1 MTTVDQVAPLEPAVA
16 VQPAGVPLDPT
27 ASAPMPVASRLI
39 GVIAIGVAL
48 LSAAAT
54 FVVMAG
60 LTPIAPVH
68 EVVVK
73 LLLADLAAG
82 LFLLAIIGREVWMVV
97 RARRRGYAASRLHV
111 QIVGLFAVIAAFP
124 TVLVAVVASTTLDRG
139 LDRFFSTR
147 TRAMIEQSLIV
158 ADAYVSEH
166 AQAIRGE
173 IMAMAFDLG
182 RAKPMFDSDRERFQK
197 FSTAQAAARGLS
209 AAMIIHADGSTVERA
224 DVKMD
229 KTIVL
234 PSAKLLSQITET
246 EPQVALIPEGDHV
259 AAAVKLHGY
268 DDMYLYAARVLDPRV
283 VAQLRATQ
291 ENAGE
296 FANVEARRLGIQIAF
311 ALMFAVIALI
321 VLLSSAWIGLDFAN
335 RLVAPIRR
343 LIGAANVVSTGNLDI
358 QVPVRRSEGDL
369 ARLGETFNKM
379 TQELRTQHEDIVR
392 ARDLIDSRR
401 RFTEAVLA
409 GASAGVIGV
418 NADGRISILN
428 RSAERLTGRSE
439 VEVLGL
445 PLAQV
450 APELAE
456 IFEAARTGNQ
466 RLVQRQLAVTR
477 DGQERN
483 YSVRVTSE
491 QATEAEHGYVI
502 TIDDITE
509 LVAAQRSS
517 AWADIA
523 RRIAHEIKN
532 PLTPIQLSAERLRRK
547 YGKTIS
553 DDPAVFEQ
561 CTETIV
567 RQVDDIKRMVDEFSR
582 FARMPKAVLADE
594 DVADTVRQV
603 VFLLRVAHPDIDI
616 DVELEAETMPA
627 RFDRRLISQALTNI
641 IKNATEAISTVPPA
655 ALGRGRIVVRAQH
668 EGKDVVIDVIDNGI
682 GLPKEN
688 RARLLEPYVT
698 TQEKGTGLGLAIVGR
713 ILEEHGGRLELRDAS
728 EKIAGAR
735 GAWMQLR
742 FGAERV
748 SKITSEQPPL
758 EARAAAE

>member
-1 MTTVDQVAPLEPAVA
+1 MATVDQVAALDS
-16 VQPAGVPLDPT
+16 AGITPVPFT
-27 ASAPMPVASRLI
+27 SRLM
-39 GVIAIGVAL
+39 GACAVGVAL
-48 LSAAAT
+48 LSATAT
-54 FVVMAG
+54 FLVLAG

-68 EVVVK
+68 EVVVE
-73 LLLADLAAG
+73 LLLGNVVTG
-82 LFLLAIIGREVWMVV
+82 LLLLGIIGREVWKVV
-97 RARRRGYAASRLHV
+97 QARRRGRAGSRLHV
-111 QIVGLFAVIAAFP
+111 QIVGLFAVIAAVP
-124 TVLVAVVASTTLDRG
+124 TVLVSVVASTTLDRG

-158 ADAYVSEH
+158 ANAYVTEH
-166 AQAIRGE
+166 AEAIRSDLL
-173 IMAMAFDLG
+173 AMAYDLG
-182 RAKPMFDSDRERFQK
+182 RAKPIFDSNRDQFQK
-197 FSTAQAAARGLS
+197 IVGAQAAGRNLS
-209 AAMIIHADGSTVERA
+209 AALILKADGTTVEKA
-224 DVKMD
+224 GVAID
-229 KTIVL
+229 KKIVL
-234 PSAKLLSQITET
+234 PTPNLLAEVNET
-246 EPQVALIPEGDHV
+246 EPRVALIPEDNHL
-259 AAAVKLHGY
+259 AAVVKLHGY
-268 DDMYLYAARVLDPRV
+268 DDMYLYAARILDPRV
-283 VAQLRATQ
+283 VAQLRSTQ
-291 ENAGE
+291 ESVGE
-296 FANVEARRLGIQIAF
+296 FANLEARRLGIQIAF
-311 ALMFAVIALI
+311 GLMFAIIALI
-321 VLLSSAWIGLDFAN
+321 VLLSAAWIGLDFAN

-379 TQELRTQHEDIVR
+379 THELRTQHEDIVR

-418 NADGRISILN
+418 NADGRISIVN
-428 RSAERLTGRSE
+428 RSAERLMARSE
-439 VEVLGL
+439 TEILGL

-450 APELAE
+450 APELSE
-456 IFEAARTGNQ
+456 IFEAARNGNQ
-466 RLVQRQLAVTR
+466 RLVQKQLAMMR
-477 DGQERN
+477 NGQERN

-491 QATEAEHGYVI
+491 QAKEAEHGYVI

-509 LVAAQRSS
+509 LVLAQRSS

-582 FARMPKAVLADE
+582 FARMPKAVIADE

-603 VFLLRVAHPDIDI
+603 VFLLRVAHSEIDFN
-616 DVELEAETMPA
+616 VELKAEAMPA

-641 IKNATEAISTVPPA
+641 IKNATEAISAVPPA
-655 ALGRGRIVVRAQH
+655 ELGRGRITVRAQRD
-668 EGKDVVIDVIDNGI
+668 GKDVVIDVIDNGI
-682 GLPKEN
+682 GLPREN

-698 TQEKGTGLGLAIVGR
+698 TREKGTGLGLAIVGR

-728 EKIAGAR
+728 ENSPGAR

-742 FGAERV
+742 FNAEPASGAAA
-748 SKITSEQPPL
+748 EQPLL
-758 EARAAAE
+758 EARTAAE

>member
-16 VQPAGVPLDPT
+16 AQPAGAPFDPT
-27 ASAPMPVASRLI
+27 AAGAMPVASRLI
-39 GVIAIGVAL
+39 GAIAIGVAL
-48 LSAAAT
+48 LSATAT
-54 FVVMAG
+54 FLVLSG

-73 LLLADLAAG
+73 LLLGNAATG
-82 LFLLAIIGREVWMVV
+82 LLLLAIIGREVWAVV

-111 QIVGLFAVIAAFP
+111 QIVGLFAVIAAVP

-197 FSTAQAAARGLS
+197 FFTAQAAARGLS

-246 EPQVALIPEGDHV
+246 EPQIALIPEGDHV

-291 ENAGE
+291 ESAGE
-296 FANVEARRLGIQIAF
+296 YANLEARRLGIQIAF

-343 LIGAANVVSTGNLDI
+343 LIGAAKVVSTGNLHI
-358 QVPVRRSEGDL
+358 QVPVHRSEGDL
-369 ARLGETFNKM
+369 AQLGDTFNKM
-379 TQELRTQHEDIVR
+379 THELRSQHDDIVR

-409 GASAGVIGV
+409 GASAGVIGL

-428 RSAERLTGRSE
+428 RSAERLIACAESEALGRP
-439 VEVLGL
+439 LGD
-445 PLAQV
+445 V

-456 IFEAARTGNQ
+456 IFQSARNGNQ
-466 RLVQRQLAVTR
+466 RLVQRQVTVSR
-477 DGQERN
+477 SGQERN
-483 YSVRVTSE
+483 FSVRVTSE
-491 QATEAEHGYVI
+491 QAAQSEHGYVI
-502 TIDDITE
+502 TIDDVTE
-509 LVAAQRSS
+509 LVLAQRSS

-547 YGKTIS
+547 YGKSIT
-553 DDPAVFEQ
+553 DDPAVFQQ

-582 FARMPKAVLADE
+582 FARMPKPVIAAE
-594 DVADTVRQV
+594 DLADTVRQV
-603 VFLLRVAHPDIDI
+603 VFLMRVGHADIDFE
-616 DVELEAETMPA
+616 VELPAESMPA

-641 IKNATEAISTVPPA
+641 IKNATEAISAVPPSE
-655 ALGRGRIVVRAQH
+655 LGRGNIRVFAARDAENI
-668 EGKDVVIDVIDNGI
+668 VIDVVDNGI
-682 GLPKEN
+682 GLPKTN
-688 RARLLEPYVT
+688 RNRLLEPYVT
-698 TQEKGTGLGLAIVGR
+698 TREKGTGLGLAIVGR
-713 ILEEHGGRLELRDAS
+713 IAEEHGGTIELRDAD
-728 EKIAGAR
+728 EKIQGQR
-735 GAWMQLR
+735 GAWVRVR
-742 FGAERV
+742 F
-748 SKITSEQPPL
+748 
-758 EARAAAE
+758 AAAGKAESTEPEKSKVASE

>member
-1 MTTVDQVAPLEPAVA
+1 MTTVDQVAPIEAAPIEPAA
-16 VQPAGVPLDPT
+16 A
-27 ASAPMPVASRLI
+27 APMPVASRLI
-39 GVIAIGVAL
+39 GALAVGIAL
-48 LSAAAT
+48 LSATAT
-54 FVVMAG
+54 FLVLSG

-73 LLLADLAAG
+73 LLAG
-82 LFLLAIIGREVWMVV
+82 NALTGLLLLAIIGREVWVV
-97 RARRRGYAASRLHV
+97 VQSRRRGRAGSRLHV
-111 QIVGLFAVIAAFP
+111 QIVGLFAVIAAVP

-147 TRAMIEQSLIV
+147 TRAMIEQSMIV

-166 AQAIRGE
+166 AQMIRAE
-173 IMAMAFDLG
+173 VLAMAYDLG
-182 RAKPMFDSDRERFQK
+182 RARPMFDQDRDRFRK
-197 FSTAQAAARGLS
+197 FLTAQATARGLS
-209 AAMIIHADGSTVERA
+209 AALLITPDGSTVERA
-224 DVKMD
+224 EVTMD

-234 PSAKLLSQITET
+234 PSRELLSQITET
-246 EPQVALIPEGDHV
+246 DPQVALIPEGDHV
-259 AAAVKLHGY
+259 AAAIKLHGY
-268 DDMYLYAARVLDPRV
+268 DDMYLYVAQLLDPRV
-283 VAQLRATQ
+283 VQQLRATQ
-291 ENAGE
+291 ESVSE
-296 FANVEARRLGIQIAF
+296 YANLEARRLGIQIAF

-343 LIGAANVVSTGNLDI
+343 LIGAANVVSTGNLHI

-369 ARLGETFNKM
+369 AHLGETFNKM
-379 TQELRTQHEDIVR
+379 THELRTQHEDIVR
-392 ARDLIDSRR
+392 ARDQIDSRR

-418 NADGRISILN
+418 DADGLVSILN
-428 RSAERLTGRSE
+428 RSAERLIGRPESE
-439 VEVLGL
+439 ALGQ
-445 PLAQV
+445 PLGEV

-456 IFEAARTGNQ
+456 IFNTARNGHQ
-466 RLVQRQLAVTR
+466 RLVQRQVAITR

-483 YSVRVTSE
+483 FSVRVTSE
-491 QATEAEHGYVI
+491 QGTESEHGYVI

-509 LVAAQRSS
+509 LVIAQRSS

-547 YGKTIS
+547 YGKVIVE
-553 DDPAVFEQ
+553 DAAIFEQ

-582 FARMPKAVLADE
+582 FARMPKAAMADE

-603 VFLLRVAHPDIDI
+603 VFLLRVAHPDIDF
-616 DVELEAETMPA
+616 DVELQNETMPA

-641 IKNATEAISTVPPA
+641 VKNATEAIGAVPPA
-655 ALGRGRIVVRAQH
+655 ELGRGRIVVTARREDKEA
-668 EGKDVVIDVIDNGI
+668 VIDVIDNGI

-698 TQEKGTGLGLAIVGR
+698 TREKGTGLGLAIVGR
-713 ILEEHGGRLELRDAS
+713 ILEEHGGRIELRDAS
-728 EKIAGAR
+728 EKTPGAR

-742 FGAERV
+742 FSAEPV
-748 SKITSEQPPL
+748 PAADKPVK
-758 EARAAAE
+758 AAETVG